1 MTDQEE
7 TLFEFPCQFPIKIM
21 GRSCDEFEPAV
32 ITIVRKHV
40 GDFNEGA
47 VKIRPSGKGNFVAM
61 TVTFEAHSKTQ
72 LDGLYQEL
80 HDCEHV
86 VMLL

>member
-1 MTDQEE
+1 MSDSEE
-7 TLFEFPCQFPIKIM
+7 TLFKFPCQFPIKIM

-40 GDFNEGA
+40 GDIHEGA
-47 VKIRPSGKGNFVAM
+47 VKLRASGKGNFVAM
-61 TVTFEAHSKTQ
+61 TVTFEAHSKAQ
-72 LDGLYQEL
+72 LDALYQEL